1 MQPSEPVLISDQILA
16 DRTGNPEPSILSQ
29 KPDLSLTGLPQRKL
43 RVRWLLALSS
53 LPFFGVYAAFGIAP
67 QTVTDNIPIS
77 SIVEEVALPAAI
89 VSLEEMKDQTF
100 WQTDVVRRDDTLGSL
115 LKRLNIL
122 GDSSI
127 AFLRGPDG
135 SPLSSQLRPG
145 QPIQAQTN
153 ANGDLLKLS
162 YQVNSTSAF
171 NVEMTDSGFTANT
184 IAAKLDSVTVVKSA
198 EIKSSLFG
206 ATDSAE
212 IPDQIAIQMAE
223 IFSSDIDFHTD
234 LRRGDRFVVVY
245 ETNYNNGAQVSTGKV
260 LAAEFINDGKTYRAV
275 MYRNPQGEES
285 YYTPEGKSL
294 HKSFLRSPLEF
305 SRISSGFSLG
315 RFHPILQHIR
325 AHKGVDYAAPIG
337 TRVKAP
343 ADAIVD
349 FAGVKNGYGN
359 VIVLRHQN
367 GINTIYGH
375 LSRFAAGL
383 RKGMHVAQS
392 DIIGYVGMTGLAT
405 GPHLHYEFLVN
416 GQHLDP
422 LKVALPKA
430 MPLAPQY
437 QADFKSHSSGLFA
450 QLNLLSAS
458 KLASLES
465 E

>member
-1 MQPSEPVLISDQILA
+1 M
-16 DRTGNPEPSILSQ
+16 
-29 KPDLSLTGLPQRKL
+29 
-43 RVRWLLALSS
+43 
-53 LPFFGVYAAFGIAP
+53 
-67 QTVTDNIPIS
+67 
-77 SIVEEVALPAAI
+77 
-89 VSLEEMKDQTF
+89 
-100 WQTDVVRRDDTLGSL
+100 
-115 LKRLNIL
+115 
-122 GDSSI
+122 
-127 AFLRGPDG
+127 
-135 SPLSSQLRPG
+135 
-145 QPIQAQTN
+145 
-153 ANGDLLKLS
+153 
-162 YQVNSTSAF
+162 
-171 NVEMTDSGFTANT
+171 
-184 IAAKLDSVTVVKSA
+184 
-198 EIKSSLFG
+198 
-206 ATDSAE
+206 
-212 IPDQIAIQMAE
+212 
-223 IFSSDIDFHTD
+223 
-234 LRRGDRFVVVY
+234 
-245 ETNYNNGAQVSTGKV
+245 
-260 LAAEFINDGKTYRAV
+260 
-275 MYRNPQGEES
+275 
-285 YYTPEGKSL
+285 
-294 HKSFLRSPLEF
+294 
-305 SRISSGFSLG
+305 
-315 RFHPILQHIR
+315 R

-392 DIIGYVGMTGLAT
+392 EIIGYVGMTGLAT